1 MKAEEAAHAIE
12 AALAV
17 ARVPDYHG
25 QIPLHHAALRPGG
38 ADAVKALLAV
48 HPDGAN
54 EYAGVHF
61 LSRKTPLETALCKLD
76 AQAPS
81 FYDDEEKVLA
91 LLQTNPLAANT
102 RTGLFNQSI
111 RPKYPL
117 QYTIKAGCSR
127 ATSVLLNLAPEVLT
141 MSLAREIELDAST
154 TEPRIHAMVLLARAN
169 YPPSRPWSTATA
181 HVLRGIA
188 AARPE
193 LTLIGEHMSRV
204 RAFLLV
210 ARRLGIHSELALR
223 LIGWLYHAD
232 LFG

>member
-1 MKAEEAAHAIE
+1 MNAKDAAHAIE

-25 QIPLHHAALRPGG
+25 QIPLHYAAL
-38 ADAVKALLAV
+38 
-48 HPDGAN
+48 
-54 EYAGVHF
+54 
-61 LSRKTPLETALCKLD
+61 
-76 AQAPS
+76 
-81 FYDDEEKVLA
+81 
-91 LLQTNPLAANT
+91 T
-102 RTGLFNQSI
+102 RCC
-111 RPKYPL
+111 
-117 QYTIKAGCSR
+117 A
-127 ATSVLLNLAPEVLT
+127 VLLNLAPEV
-141 MSLAREIELDAST
+141 AREIEVDAST

-210 ARRLGIHSELALR
+210 ARRLGIHSELKLR
-223 LIGWLYHAD
+223 IIGWLYHAD
-232 LFG
+232 LFV